1 MQPACTGFATAARIR
16 ACSCIGRTRSGC
28 VDRNYRLRL
37 DADLFGQATVLR
49 EWGSIGS
56 PGKVRVDVM
65 LDDATAE
72 AWHAR
77 LLRAKTRKGY
87 VPP

>member
-1 MQPACTGFATAARIR
+1 MTLLHHVDPARRMWRF
-16 ACSCIGRTRSGC
+16 
-28 VDRNYRLRL
+28 YRVRL
-37 DADLFGQATVLR
+37 AADLFGQTTVLR

-65 LDDATAE
+65 MDAAAAE

-77 LLRAKTRKGY
+77 LLRGKLRKGY
-87 VPP
+87 TEL